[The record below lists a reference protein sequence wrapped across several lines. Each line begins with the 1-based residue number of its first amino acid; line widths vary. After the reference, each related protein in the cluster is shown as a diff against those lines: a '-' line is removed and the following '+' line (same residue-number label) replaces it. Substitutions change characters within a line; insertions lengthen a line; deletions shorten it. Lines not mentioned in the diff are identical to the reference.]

1 MPNFL
6 VNENYKHTNL
16 CFVHWIGLHFT
27 KQAQLSRFLSTYCSY
42 NIKCHYRSKCGERR
56 ILPWTSRVAQVDTN
70 FFIRNNAVM
79 WYVLLWNK
87 YGYESSESDT
97 KIKTIIRIRLH
108 INLHFLKLMPTY
120 DNKKLNSMQKMSY
133 LCTSWTK
140 SKLIEVK
147 DEHKFW
153 KAVGKLFNILI
164 DQTLWKFDA
173 LMH

>member
-1 MPNFL
+1 MKLDFFFQNCLTICFIELVVFLKYFRYPINMYFQILLDFQMPNFL

-97 KIKTIIRIRLH
+97 KIKTIIRIRYMSCVY
-108 INLHFLKLMPTY
+108 NWFKLK
-120 DNKKLNSMQKMSY
+120 
-133 LCTSWTK
+133 
-140 SKLIEVK
+140 
-147 DEHKFW
+147 F
-153 KAVGKLFNILI
+153 G
-164 DQTLWKFDA
+164 
-173 LMH
+173 